1 LKKLRILIT
10 GGCGFVGTN
19 LCIFLKDKNFNIFS
33 LDNLSRKGSNFN
45 LNILKKLKIKNFKYD
60 IADNKKIKLLPKFDI
75 IIDCCAEA
83 AVELSKKDVRKVI
96 DTNLLGTINILEKI
110 KKEKSKI
117 IFMSTSR
124 VNSINNLNKLVN
136 NRTALKQKIFV
147 NKKVNENFNVLKP
160 KSIYGLTKLASE
172 MFIQEFAYAF
182 NIKYLIN
189 RCGVI
194 SGPMQFGKQDQ
205 GFISLWIWRHIQ
217 KKKLSYIGFG
227 GYGNQ
232 IRDVLHVSDLCE
244 LIYLQI
250 KKINKIN
257 NMLFTIGG
265 STKSFVSLIDL
276 TKKCQEITGNIL
288 SIGRITKTSI
298 YDIPYFISDNT
309 LVNKTYNWSPKK
321 NINQIISDTF
331 KWLNNNKLILK
342 KYLN

>member
-1 LKKLRILIT
+1 MKKLRILIT

>member
-1 LKKLRILIT
+1 
-10 GGCGFVGTN
+10 
-19 LCIFLKDKNFNIFS
+19 
-33 LDNLSRKGSNFN
+33 
-45 LNILKKLKIKNFKYD
+45 
-60 IADNKKIKLLPKFDI
+60 
-75 IIDCCAEA
+75 
-83 AVELSKKDVRKVI
+83 
-96 DTNLLGTINILEKI
+96 
-110 KKEKSKI
+110 
-117 IFMSTSR
+117 MSTSR

>member
-1 LKKLRILIT
+1 MKKLRILIT

-96 DTNLLGTINILEKI
+96 DTNLLGTINILEKV

-250 KKINKIN
+250 MKINKIN

>member
-96 DTNLLGTINILEKI
+96 DTNLLGTINILEKV

>member
-1 LKKLRILIT
+1 MKKLRILIT

-250 KKINKIN
+250 MKINKIN